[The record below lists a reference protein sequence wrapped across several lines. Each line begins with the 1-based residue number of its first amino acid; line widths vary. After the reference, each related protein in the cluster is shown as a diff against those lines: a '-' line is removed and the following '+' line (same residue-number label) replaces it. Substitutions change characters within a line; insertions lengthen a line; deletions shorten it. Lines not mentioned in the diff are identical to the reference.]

1 MYIVYARI
9 LGNMG
14 RLKRIDTLKEAKAY
28 RDKLAQEGLLPVIEG
43 VSEPEEY
50 KSTLSKETESADRG
64 WIAYELVSRERK
76 KSGVYILIDSFE
88 QEYYL
93 FPSMEEAV
101 DYIVQTLLDEN
112 GKPFSADKL
121 MQYDL
126 KKINRALVSNDMRLE
141 LVKYGVANQMMWGE

>member
-14 RLKRIDTLKEAKAY
+14 RLKRIDTFKEAKAY

-64 WIAYELVSRERK
+64 WIAYELVNRERK
-76 KSGVYILIDSFE
+76 KSGAYMLIDSFE

-112 GKPFSADKL
+112 GKPFRTDKL

-126 KKINRALVSNDMRLE
+126 KKINKALVSNDMRLE
-141 LVKYGVANQMMWGE
+141 MVKYGVANQML